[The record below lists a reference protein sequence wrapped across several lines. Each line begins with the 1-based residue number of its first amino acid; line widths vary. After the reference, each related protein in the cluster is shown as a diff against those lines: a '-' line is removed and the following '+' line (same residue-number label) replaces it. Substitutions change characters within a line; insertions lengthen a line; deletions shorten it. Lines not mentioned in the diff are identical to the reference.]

1 MNLQKTILIAFLLFL
16 TSFCFGNQASDD
28 LKRYSDSVINLI
40 AKEKDYQ
47 KVRVY
52 ITDLLNKNYVTN
64 TPFVVKYIEDN
75 ILDKPQYM
83 GDTIFYANTLNTY
96 AISFFDTDIHKSI
109 AIAQKDIDYIGNSS
123 TPAVL
128 EKSALLHTNL
138 ANARGELG
146 HTFTRLKLFA
156 DIHPIILKTNNPII
170 IRNYNFK
177 LGGLYY

>member
-1 MNLQKTILIAFLLFL
+1 FRYLFTYAMNLQKTILIAFLLFL

-123 TPAVL
+123 RQRYWRSEPSCILIWQMQEGSWDT
-128 EKSALLHTNL
+128 LLP
-138 ANARGELG
+138 
-146 HTFTRLKLFA
+146 
-156 DIHPIILKTNNPII
+156 D
-170 IRNYNFK
+170 
-177 LGGLYY
+177 